1 MTIPPS
7 TERAPLQPSAPL
19 ILAAA
24 RLRDALHDW
33 PARAPIGPIHY
44 ILNPLAYAWP
54 LHQAYL
60 TLAAPP
66 GHRVEA
72 VLVGMNPGPWGMAQ
86 TGVPF
91 GSPDLVESFLALR
104 GEVQQPPFVHPK
116 RPIAGLASPRTEVSG
131 QRLWGGVRACFG
143 TPQAFFARFFIANY
157 CPLAFQTESGANVTP
172 DKLPRAVA
180 EGLEALCD
188 AHLLAV
194 IEALQP
200 QKVIGVGKWAESRAQ
215 AVVDSAGLSCGV
227 ASIPHPSPANPAA
240 NRGWLEAAR
249 VAFAQLGHPWPAPGE
264 G

>member
-1 MTIPPS
+1 MTRTTTSPKPPAS
-7 TERAPLQPSAPL
+7 DRPLVV
-19 ILAAA
+19 AAA
-24 RLRDALHDW
+24 QLRDALYDW
-33 PARAPIGPIHY
+33 PARAPLGAIEY

-54 LHQAYL
+54 LHEAYL

-72 VLVGMNPGPWGMAQ
+72 ILVGMNPGPWGMAQ

-91 GSPDLVESFLALR
+91 GSPDLVRDFLGLH
-104 GEVQQPPFVHPK
+104 GDVQQPPFVHPK
-116 RPIAGLASPRTEVSG
+116 RPIAGLTSPRTEVSG

-172 DKLPRAVA
+172 DKLPRTVA
-180 EGLEALCD
+180 EGLEQRCD

-194 IEALQP
+194 IQALRP
-200 QKVIGVGKWAESRAQ
+200 QTVIGVGKWAESRAQ
-215 AVVDSAGLSCGV
+215 AVVDSAGLTCRV

-249 VAFAQLGHPWPAPGE
+249 AAFAQIGHPWPAPQAL
-264 G
+264 